1 MKSLF
6 NILTVLMLG
15 LALTVPAAAQQDR
28 GSRGRGKKP
37 SDIVVEPKGDGA
49 RPRNDNGGNRDRG
62 QGGEARG
69 RDGRDGRDDRRGEGR
84 RNRPNDDF

>member
-37 SDIVVEPKGDGA
+37 SDIVVEPKGGGA
-49 RPRNDNGGNRDRG
+49 RPRNDNGGNRERG
-62 QGGEARG
+62 QGGEAR
-69 RDGRDGRDDRRGEGR
+69 GRDGRDDRRGEGR
-84 RNRPNDDF
+84 RNRPNYDF